1 MTANLAYMP
10 VRDERLFRTQ
20 STPASPTGKKLHQ
33 MWLQAASHARDN
45 ATDWRSLTK
54 ALIEEVA
61 IECKESN
68 WDGYGASPISEAAKY
83 QAQALVDLLPYR
95 FPAPE
100 AVPDADGE
108 IALSWDFGPGYLF
121 TLSINES
128 GRLSYAG
135 LLGQGAKRHGMEP
148 FKGDIPKII
157 IDSIDE
163 LSERALA
170 IAR

>member
-20 STPASPTGKKLHQ
+20 SAPASPTGKKIHQ
-33 MWLQAASHARDN
+33 LWLQAASHARDN

-54 ALIEEVA
+54 ALIEELA
-61 IECKESN
+61 IECQTSD
-68 WDGYGASPISEAAKY
+68 WDGYRAKPISEATKY
-83 QAQALVDLLPYR
+83 QAQALVDLLPYHL
-95 FPAPE
+95 PAPD

-108 IALSWDFGPGYLF
+108 IALSWDFGPGHLF

-128 GRLSYAG
+128 GMLSYAG
-135 LLGQGAKRHGMEP
+135 LLGAGVKRHGMEP
-148 FKGDIPKII
+148 FKGDIPKTI

-163 LSERALA
+163 LCERAGTTSS
-170 IAR
+170 